1 MEGIELSTETG
12 NIDFAFVNSPARIAL
27 YDDMLSS
34 PRIIDVKPAET
45 GEFIGKLS
53 AEIYNQAQ
61 QLGGSIPYTIISQVA
76 ENFIH
81 ASFKEMV
88 VSIFDSGNTI
98 RFTDQGPGIADK
110 LKAQQ
115 PGYSSAT
122 REMKAYINGVGSGL
136 PIVREYLDTKHGTI
150 HIEDNMNSGAVV
162 TISLVDKES
171 AEGPAEETPSISSA
185 TQIHQTPNL
194 QNSIYSQSQQ
204 SIYNAQFMQAQQFE
218 NPVQPFTDGKIIDE
232 QQIFQQP
239 AQQSTQPYVNP
250 VDSQRSLQLI
260 LSSLS
265 KREISIIYLFKNND
279 VWGIT
284 DISKETGIPAS
295 STSNL
300 LSKLEQMGILIKV
313 GKKRALSD
321 LGEHILNFL

>member
-1 MEGIELSTETG
+1 
-12 NIDFAFVNSPARIAL
+12 
-27 YDDMLSS
+27 MLSA
-34 PRIIDVKPAET
+34 PRIIDIKPAET
-45 GEFIGKLS
+45 SEFIGNLS

-88 VSIFDSGNTI
+88 VSIFDNGNTI

-110 LKAQQ
+110 EKAQQ

-122 REMKAYINGVGSGL
+122 REMKAFINGVGSGL

-162 TISLVDKES
+162 TISLVENNLDNDLNHNS
-171 AEGPAEETPSISSA
+171 D
-185 TQIHQTPNL
+185 QT
-194 QNSIYSQSQQ
+194 IYSNIDSN
-204 SIYNAQFMQAQQFE
+204 SMNSNVDFNTNSNINAFNNSNFDRE
-218 NPVQPFTDGKIIDE
+218 
-232 QQIFQQP
+232 
-239 AQQSTQPYVNP
+239 VN
-250 VDSQRSLQLI
+250 SQRSLQLI
-260 LSSLS
+260 ISSLS

-313 GKKRALSD
+313 GKKRALTD
-321 LGEHILNFL
+321 LGEHILNIL

>member
-1 MEGIELSTETG
+1 MEGIELSIETG

-171 AEGPAEETPSISSA
+171 AEGPAGETPTISSA
-185 TQIHQTPNL
+185 TQIQQTPNL
-194 QNSIYSQSQQ
+194 QNSMYSQSQQ

-218 NPVQPFTDGKIIDE
+218 NLVQPFADGMIITE
-232 QQIFQQP
+232 QQTFQQP
-239 AQQSTQPYVNP
+239 TQQSTQPYINP

>member
-1 MEGIELSTETG
+1 MVEY
-12 NIDFAFVNSPARIAL
+12 IDYSFVDSPARIAL

-34 PRIIDVKPAET
+34 PRIIDVEPAET

-61 QLGGSIPYTIISQVA
+61 QLGGSIPYTIIAQVT

-88 VSIFDSGNTI
+88 VSIFDGGNTI

-110 LKAQQ
+110 KKAQQ

-122 REMKAYINGVGSGL
+122 KEMKSFINGVGSGL

-150 HIEDNMNSGAVV
+150 HIEDNINSGAVI
-162 TISLVDKES
+162 TISLIKNADDHVHNQEIPISIDLTTRS
-171 AEGPAEETPSISSA
+171 MNRTAEQKDITASTGGASTD
-185 TQIHQTPNL
+185 
-194 QNSIYSQSQQ
+194 NSL
-204 SIYNAQFMQAQQFE
+204 
-218 NPVQPFTDGKIIDE
+218 
-232 QQIFQQP
+232 
-239 AQQSTQPYVNP
+239 
-250 VDSQRSLQLI
+250 RSLQLI
-260 LSSLS
+260 ISSLS
-265 KREISIIYLFKNND
+265 KRELSILYLFRAND

-284 DISKETGIPAS
+284 DISRETSIPAS

-300 LSKLEQMGILIKV
+300 LSKLEQMGILVKV
-313 GKKRALSD
+313 GKKRALSE
-321 LGEHILNFL
+321 LGEHILNNID

>member
-1 MEGIELSTETG
+1 MEGIELSTEIG

-171 AEGPAEETPSISSA
+171 TEGPVEETPSISST
-185 TQIHQTPNL
+185 TQIQQTSNL
-194 QNSIYSQSQQ
+194 QNSMYSQSQQ

-218 NPVQPFTDGKIIDE
+218 NQIQPFTDGKIIAE
-232 QQIFQQP
+232 QQTFQQP
-239 AQQSTQPYVNP
+239 AQQSTQPYINP

-279 VWGIT
+279 VWGLQ
-284 DISKETGIPAS
+284 ISRR
-295 STSNL
+295 
-300 LSKLEQMGILIKV
+300 KLEYQHLV
-313 GKKRALSD
+313 LATYFQS
-321 LGEHILNFL
+321 

>member
-1 MEGIELSTETG
+1 M
-12 NIDFAFVNSPARIAL
+12 NSPARIAL

-34 PRIIDVKPAET
+34 PRIIDVNPAET

-61 QLGGSIPYTIISQVA
+61 QLGGAIPYTIISQVA

-88 VSIFDSGNTI
+88 VSIFDGGNTI

-110 LKAQQ
+110 AKAQQ

-136 PIVREYLDTKHGTI
+136 PIVREYLDTRHGTI

-162 TISLVDKES
+162 TISLVDDPAKETDFTS
-171 AEGPAEETPSISSA
+171 EDQFVPRSSQVTQTIQQDPMMMPGSPITPTA
-185 TQIHQTPNL
+185 QIPQMNGPNL
-194 QNSIYSQSQQ
+194 VSQQ
-204 SIYNAQFMQAQQFE
+204 MDI
-218 NPVQPFTDGKIIDE
+218 PVQNQIGAQNLVP
-232 QQIFQQP
+232 QQMTQPQFQQP
-239 AQQSTQPYVNP
+239 MVNP

-265 KREISIIYLFKNND
+265 KRELSIIYLFKNND

-284 DISKETGIPAS
+284 EISKETGIPAS

-321 LGEHILNFL
+321 LGEHILNFI